1 VSVLLELEEQVLVEM
16 EVEVAKKLMVA
27 EMVDLLAEEEKVVVV
42 GVVMVSLAMVVE
54 K

>member
-1 VSVLLELEEQVLVEM
+1 MSVLLELELEEQVLVEM
-16 EVEVAKKLMVA
+16 EVAKKLMVA

>member
-1 VSVLLELEEQVLVEM
+1 MSVLLELEEQVLVEM
-16 EVEVAKKLMVA
+16 EVAKKLMVA

-42 GVVMVSLAMVVE
+42 GVVMISLAMVVE

>member
-1 VSVLLELEEQVLVEM
+1 MSVLLELEEQVLVEM
-16 EVEVAKKLMVA
+16 EVAKKKLMVA

-42 GVVMVSLAMVVE
+42 EVVMVSLAMVVE

>member
-1 VSVLLELEEQVLVEM
+1 MSVLLELEEQVLVEM